1 MNIEFHAV
9 KVNQNFKEMLPIP
22 NNNCVVAGN
31 NTSVP
36 SHVAAI
42 MHNKRP
48 IAPAMDKN
56 QTYLNNNMHSMNN
69 NTILQSGNK
78 RKYNSYNSVPYPN
91 QQTAS
96 VVRRNARERNRVKQ
110 VNNGFANLRQHIPP
124 KVITQLTNGGRG
136 ANKKLSKVDTLKLA
150 VEYIRSLQKLLDD
163 STGGGGGGHAM
174 KSMEGYFSTN
184 SPVSPT
190 PSYISEASTSGTSA
204 HNSFTRSQNNNSRF
218 KMEPYDQYDQS
229 NSSSPYSPQETSFTE
244 NPFANTAAAFKHES
258 YEDFEPSIN
267 PEDEELLD
275 TITWW
280 QQQQ

>member
-1 MNIEFHAV
+1 M
-9 KVNQNFKEMLPIP
+9 KMLPIP
-22 NNNCVVAGN
+22 NNVHTIGGPGSITA
-31 NTSVP
+31 S
-36 SHVAAI
+36 I
-42 MHNKRP
+42 LHNKRP

-56 QTYLNNNMHSMNN
+56 QSYLNAMNQSHTN
-69 NTILQSGNK
+69 HLSLQSGK
-78 RKYNSYNSVPYPN
+78 RKYTYTSVPYPN
-91 QQTAS
+91 QQTPS

-124 KVITQLTNGGRG
+124 KVISQLTNGGRG

-163 STGGGGGGHAM
+163 SEKGGTGHSLM
-174 KSMEGYFSTN
+174 KQQQHHHHQSMENGYFSN

-190 PSYISEASTSGTSA
+190 PSYISEASTSGTSGNYRHQA
-204 HNSFTRSQNNNSRF
+204 ASRF

-229 NSSSPYSPQETSFTE
+229 DSSSPYSPQETSFTE
-244 NPFANTAAAFKHES
+244 NPFTVTAAPPFKNES
-258 YEDFEPSIN
+258 YEEFDTSMN